1 MKRRLL
7 SLLLVAAFGTSVL
20 AGCGSSAPAAT
31 EAPAEEAAVEEAA
44 PAESTGDKEVL
55 EFYHGYYHDESEWAP
70 AKAMR
75 DIFDA
80 FAAAHADGPVEFKPV
95 PVENGAEIAQN
106 MIAGGSFPDIID
118 YAGSPVPLAAISGGL
133 ALDVK
138 PYIDAN
144 GLKDAVG
151 INYTQNDVDGAIY
164 TVHDQL
170 LTRGIWYNK
179 DIVEAAGLTVDDIQ
193 TWEGFEKLVDTVN
206 GGNYAYIAGQAS
218 MQLLTARLASDG
230 NADLITSP
238 MTADMAKSDEFASA
252 FKAVAALDQKNGSD
266 HTVSDVGQ
274 MMADFNTNGNVAV
287 LHNGVWNAGAI
298 DAGLADVIQPAL
310 FPGNLSILQAG
321 GGITIASGMS
331 EAKEALALEFL
342 AYMVSP
348 EVQEKIFTQVQAN
361 PCNTTVDVVALGASA
376 GVEKLAEA
384 CALCNSAK
392 VQVPGLVWDGDITSV
407 IINAFMEC
415 AVSGADIDARFD
427 KLVDEI
433 VAIVG

>member
-75 DIFDA
+75 DIFDE

-118 YAGSPVPLAAISGGL
+118 YAGSDVPLAAISGGL
-133 ALDVK
+133 LLDVK

-179 DIVEAAGLTVDDIQ
+179 DIVEGAGLTVDDIQ
-193 TWEGFEKLVDTVN
+193 TWEGFEKLVDSVD
-206 GGNYAYIAGQAS
+206 YAYIAGQS
-218 MQLLTARLASDG
+218 SEQLLTAKLASDG

-238 MTADMAKSDEFASA
+238 MTADMVKSDAFANA

-266 HTVSDVGQ
+266 HTTNDVGN
-274 MMADFNTNGNVAV
+274 MMADFNANGTVAV

-348 EVQEKIFTQVQAN
+348 EVQAKIFTDVQAN
-361 PCNTTVDVVALGASA
+361 PCNTTVDVVALGAA
-376 GVEKLAEA
+376 GGVEKLAEA
-384 CALCNSAK
+384 CNLCNAAK
-392 VQVPGLVWDGDITSV
+392 VQVPGLVWDGDIKAA

-415 AVSGADIDARFD
+415 AVSGADIDARYD